1 MIAASTAAE
10 PWFIY
15 ADHQWPDRAHRQQA
29 LPPPAYHQLLGRDIC
44 RYCHRPGKLLSKR
57 NIGGRDHK
65 MSIYNYLTLGSMLL
79 MTFLILIQTR
89 GASLGAGLGGAGE
102 VNTTRRGTDK
112 TIFQLTIVCALVF
125 SLSLIF
131 GVIVK

>member
-1 MIAASTAAE
+1 
-10 PWFIY
+10 
-15 ADHQWPDRAHRQQA
+15 
-29 LPPPAYHQLLGRDIC
+29 
-44 RYCHRPGKLLSKR
+44 
-57 NIGGRDHK
+57 
-65 MSIYNYLTLGSMLL
+65 MSVYNWITIFSMAL

-112 TIFQLTIVCALVF
+112 TIFQLTIISALVF
-125 SLSLIF
+125 SLSLLA